1 MFGRR
6 KKKKL
11 DLLEMSDH
19 ERFQFVKEVREKL
32 QRRAIESKLQR
43 LLLEAENLTVNGN
56 VVYAENQQLS
66 GFYLNRKKS
75 EPHFYYLE

>member
-11 DLLEMSDH
+11 DLLEMSDR

-32 QRRAIESKLQR
+32 QQRVVESKLQR

-66 GFYLNRKKS
+66 GFYLNRTKS
-75 EPHFYYLE
+75 EPHFYYIE